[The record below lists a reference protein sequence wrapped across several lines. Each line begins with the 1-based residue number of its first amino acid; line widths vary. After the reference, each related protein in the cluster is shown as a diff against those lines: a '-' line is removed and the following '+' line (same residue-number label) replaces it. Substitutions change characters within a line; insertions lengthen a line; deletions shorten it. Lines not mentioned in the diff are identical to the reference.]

1 VEVLEGAGHRPETEM
16 PDRFVS
22 LLSGFLGEVGDPRL
36 QAQTV

>member
-1 VEVLEGAGHRPETEM
+1 VLEGAGHRPETEM

-22 LLSGFLGEVGDPRL
+22 LLGDFLGEVGAPRL